1 MHPNKPFSPLLLL
14 PIALLL
20 LLFAGSTTYGK
31 AQALLA
37 LPKAG
42 DYTAIGTLT
51 FHYKT
56 AGGHVVNI
64 ARSGGKFQPPKYRID
79 DESYFQAEKDGKT
92 YTWTTIDKAGTANYY
107 LRTNTTFARQVF
119 ALASGDYITLKPSE
133 TLEAYLAAEKS
144 THLWGLCVPA
154 GVTAI
159 TIGYCIWW
167 VVETLRRKRQGKPT
181 YGKLVKHN
189 IQNYS
194 PSEKQLLGNSAVAM
208 GALMV
213 PIGVIALLFKVPFL
227 LWRLPLGDTPAL
239 QLLQVYWVAH
249 WLFIILGGGVILAGI
264 GFCLWRIVGLW
275 KGIGMLDLQQLYLR
289 KVCTM
294 LFLGAMVLPAL
305 LLGIT
310 LSDGVRE
317 DLHDYSV
324 AMDSVEQGELKVKQ
338 AIHTKADNF
347 TMPGLFGTAG
357 DGHYV
362 ALRFTSVEAEANP
375 HFTVLVPIALVNPQ
389 DGKPWAESFVEGQR
403 YTLSFAQE
411 IPVLCTGNP
420 CAGGGGVRQEL
431 NNIT

>member
-31 AQALLA
+31 AQALIA
-37 LPKAG
+37 LPKAQ

-92 YTWTTIDKAGTANYY
+92 YMWTTIGKAGTANYY

-119 ALASGDYITLKPSE
+119 TLASGDYISIKPSE
-133 TLEAYLAAEKS
+133 TLETYLAAEKA

-194 PSEKQLLGNSAVAM
+194 PSEKQLLGNLFVAM
-208 GALMV
+208 GALIV
-213 PIGVIALLFKVPFL
+213 PIGTIALVFQAPNL
-227 LWRLPLGDTPAL
+227 LWQLPPGDTPTL
-239 QLLQVYWVAH
+239 QLLGVYWVAH
-249 WLFIILGGGVILAGI
+249 WLLIVLGGGVVLAGI
-264 GFCLWRIVGLW
+264 GYCLWRIVGLW
-275 KGIGMLDLQQLYLR
+275 KGIGMLDLQQLQLR
-289 KVCTM
+289 KRCTR

-305 LLGIT
+305 LLGT
-310 LSDGVRE
+310 MLSDGVGE
-317 DLHDYSV
+317 DLQDYG
-324 AMDSVEQGELKVKQ
+324 AAIASVEQGDLVVKQ
-338 AIHTKADNF
+338 AIHTKADSF
-347 TMPGLFGTAG
+347 TMPGLFGNVG
-357 DGHYV
+357 GGHYV
-362 ALRFTSVEAEANP
+362 ALRFTSVEAEVKP
-375 HFTVLVPIALVNPQ
+375 HFTVLVPVALVNPA
-389 DGKPWAESFVEGQR
+389 DGRPWAESFVEGQR
-403 YTLSFAQE
+403 YTVAFAQE
-411 IPVLCTGNP
+411 IPVLV
-420 CAGGGGVRQEL
+420 AVE
-431 NNIT
+431 